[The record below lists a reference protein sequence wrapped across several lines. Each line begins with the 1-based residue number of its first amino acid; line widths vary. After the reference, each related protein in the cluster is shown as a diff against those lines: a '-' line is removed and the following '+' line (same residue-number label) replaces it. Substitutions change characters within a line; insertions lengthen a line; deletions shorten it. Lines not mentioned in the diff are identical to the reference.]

1 MRSTVYLMFDK
12 KNRAKQKLGLDAATS
27 LLSHIFRP
35 DTWERPTYPVHWQLE
50 RLHNSPTKPRTS
62 FNTFRSASILLPVL
76 FCSILILSLYPLGYF
91 WSSVLD
97 TVKDNASLLK
107 MERFRS
113 DHALLKTAYKK
124 ALKLCFGR
132 MNMHCEVLI
141 PGQEMEPEC
150 FVGPCH
156 MTTEKRRDKDPLTN
170 LKE

>member
-1 MRSTVYLMFDK
+1 
-12 KNRAKQKLGLDAATS
+12 
-27 LLSHIFRP
+27 
-35 DTWERPTYPVHWQLE
+35 
-50 RLHNSPTKPRTS
+50 
-62 FNTFRSASILLPVL
+62 
-76 FCSILILSLYPLGYF
+76 
-91 WSSVLD
+91 
-97 TVKDNASLLK
+97 